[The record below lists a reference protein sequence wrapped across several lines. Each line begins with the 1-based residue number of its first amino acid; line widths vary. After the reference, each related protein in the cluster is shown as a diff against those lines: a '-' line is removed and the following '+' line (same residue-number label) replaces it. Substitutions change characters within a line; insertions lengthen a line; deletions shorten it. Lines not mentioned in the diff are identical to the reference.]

1 MGVKKFSEFK
11 DELKFELGRPN
22 DTSLDS
28 YTGGWINTAYIQ
40 LTTRNKFWTINK
52 RFYFPEL
59 EVSTSDDTTDGQAYI
74 DVPSGCLVIRTLWD
88 STSDIKLTKISWL
101 DYVNKTGRADSS
113 SEGAPTKWC
122 RQGDY
127 IYLNPTPDGTYTI
140 YIYYR
145 KIPTLLSAND
155 DTTAIGTEWDEP
167 ILQLAV
173 MQSHMRLGEFD
184 KAEVKKK
191 EWLET
196 VGSLVGVY
204 EQEKFDREDI
214 RKPSIA
220 YLDYKY

>member
-22 DTSLDS
+22 DDSLDS

-40 LTTRNKFWTINK
+40 LTTRNKFWTIN
-52 RFYFPEL
+52 RGFYFPEL
-59 EVSTSDDTTDGQAYI
+59 EVSTDDDTTDGQAYI

-88 STSDIKLTKISWL
+88 STSDVKLTKISWRE
-101 DYVNKTGRADSS
+101 YINKTGRADSS

-145 KIPTLLSAND
+145 KIPTLLSDND

-173 MQSHMRLGEFD
+173 IQSHMRLGEFD

-196 VGSLVGVY
+196 VGSLVGIY
-204 EQEKFDREDI
+204 DQEKFDREDI

-220 YLDYKY
+220 YLDNKY